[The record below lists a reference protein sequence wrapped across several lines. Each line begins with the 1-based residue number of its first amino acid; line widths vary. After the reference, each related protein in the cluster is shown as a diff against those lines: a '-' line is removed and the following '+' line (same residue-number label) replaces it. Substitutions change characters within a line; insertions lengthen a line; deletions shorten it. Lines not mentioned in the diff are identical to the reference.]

1 MSGWIGRLFGGLFGA
16 KKASLATSAALMNNA
31 AGEIAAPPA
40 QPQKTAKAAR
50 AAADAPAVVK
60 AAPVAVVAA
69 QSAPAG
75 GEEPVAQKAP
85 KKRAPRK
92 RKVAEAAPAPDAG
105 MEESLTAGPSAKEV
119 ATKFAPQSPSTERD
133 VWFSDAVVWTL
144 NGEWTS
150 NQAWSPPPSSEG
162 PKRLEEFREKAA
174 EGKLV
179 IWGRAGTAG
188 MWEPIE
194 AAFWKSCGF
203 EPFSFL
209 EGRENVFTE
218 PKTAAKPKPGKNRGS
233 GAEKYCAL
241 MVSKRQV
248 EAIWHPD
255 TLH

>member
-1 MSGWIGRLFGGLFGA
+1 MSGLIGRLVRGLFGGG
-16 KKASLATSAALMNNA
+16 KAPLATSAALMNGA
-31 AGEIAAPPA
+31 PGEAFA
-40 QPQKTAKAAR
+40 
-50 AAADAPAVVK
+50 APAVPKKGAK
-60 AAPVAVVAA
+60 AERVAEAPLVPKTPIAADGAA
-69 QSAPAG
+69 QSMQDGA
-75 GEEPVAQKAP
+75 EEVVAKKAP
-85 KKRAPRK
+85 KKRAARK
-92 RKVAEAAPAPDAG
+92 RKVAEAPGAPDVAAEDSSADASTKGIAAQFAPPPAPP
-105 MEESLTAGPSAKEV
+105 L
-119 ATKFAPQSPSTERD
+119 STERD

-144 NGEWTS
+144 KGQWTS
-150 NQAWSPPPSSEG
+150 HEAWSPPPSSEG

-218 PKTAAKPKPGKNRGS
+218 PKTAAKPKPGKSAGT
-233 GAEKYCAL
+233 AKYSAL

-248 EAIWHPD
+248 EAIWHPN
-255 TLH
+255 TMH